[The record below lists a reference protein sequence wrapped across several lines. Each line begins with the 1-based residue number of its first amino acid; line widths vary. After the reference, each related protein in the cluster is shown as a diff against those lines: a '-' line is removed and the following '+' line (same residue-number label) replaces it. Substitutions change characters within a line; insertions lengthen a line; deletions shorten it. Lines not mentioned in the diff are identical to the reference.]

1 MGTSTKSIT
10 YSEFP
15 SPAGDLFVAHDGE
28 RALAVRPADQHRFAA
43 WLEDHLG
50 APARPAEMPRPV
62 LRALEDAVWG
72 RDVHR
77 PSLAGLDACDRQ
89 VLLKTFEIPRG
100 EVRSYA
106 WFASQVGRGGATRE
120 IGASLAANPLP
131 LLVPCHRVVRSDFEL
146 GWYNCGGRR
155 AKRAMLAHEGVD
167 VDLLDELAR
176 GRARFVGSD
185 TAGAFCHPTCLAAR
199 QIPAT
204 HRVLFRSP
212 EGAQAAGYRAC
223 EVCRPLEQH

>member
-1 MGTSTKSIT
+1 MSISTRSIA
-10 YSEFP
+10 YSAFR

-28 RALAVRPADQHRFAA
+28 RALAVRPADQHRFTA

-50 APARPAEMPRPV
+50 APARMAEMPWPV
-62 LRALEDAVWG
+62 LRALDDAVGG

-77 PSLAGLDACDRQ
+77 PSLAGLDAFDRE

-106 WFASQVGRGGATRE
+106 WIASQIGRGGETRE
-120 IGASLAANPLP
+120 VGASLAANPLP

-176 GRARFVGSD
+176 GRARYLGSH

-199 QIPAT
+199 EIPAT

-212 EGAQAAGYRAC
+212 EGAKAAGYRAC

>member
-1 MGTSTKSIT
+1 MSIRTRSIT
-10 YSEFP
+10 YSEFR
-15 SPAGDLFVAHDGE
+15 SPAGDLFVAHDGDQ
-28 RALAVRPADQHRFAA
+28 ALAVRPAGHRSAA
-43 WLEDHLG
+43 WLEDRLG
-50 APARPAEMPRPV
+50 GPARPVAMPRPV
-62 LRALEDAVWG
+62 LRALEDAVSG

-77 PSLAGLDACDRQ
+77 PSLADLDACDRE

-106 WFASQVGRGGATRE
+106 WIASQVGRAGAARE
-120 IGASLAANPLP
+120 VGASLAANPLP

-176 GRARFVGSD
+176 GRGHLLTTV
-185 TAGAFCHPTCLAAR
+185 PTYL
-199 QIPAT
+199 T
-204 HRVLFRSP
+204 
-212 EGAQAAGYRAC
+212 
-223 EVCRPLEQH
+223 